1 MGAESLKGRV
11 VIVTGSGHGLGAS
24 LARAAAAR
32 GADVVVNCRADGSR
46 AQALAEELGRQGRR
60 ALAFRADVADYEE
73 ARGFVGDVIQA
84 FGRIDVL
91 FNTVGSFLWKPVADM
106 DPKEWRATLASN
118 LDSVYNMCRL
128 VLPSMRQNRYGR
140 IVSLGAVGAERA
152 LGQPEV
158 AAYSAAKAAVIAF
171 SRALALEEARGGIT
185 VNVVC
190 PGVFV
195 DGDVPAPSVMQRVP
209 VGRAGTHDDIV
220 RATLFFASPAADF
233 VTGQVLAVAGGE
245 GL

>member
-1 MGAESLKGRV
+1 MNAESLKGRV
-11 VIVTGSGHGLGAS
+11 VIVTGRGHGLGAS

-32 GADVVVNCRADGSR
+32 GAAVVVNCRADGTR
-46 AQALAEELGRQGRR
+46 AQVLAEELSGQGRR
-60 ALAFRADVADYEE
+60 ALAVRADVADY
-73 ARGFVGDVIQA
+73 AQA
-84 FGRIDVL
+84 TRLVAEVMESLGRIDVL
-91 FNTVGSFLWKPVADM
+91 FNTVGSFLWKHVADM
-106 DPKEWRATLASN
+106 GPAEWRDTVASN
-118 LDSVYNMCRL
+118 LDSVFNMCRL
-128 VLPSMRQNRYGR
+128 VLPAMRQNRYGR

-171 SRALALEEARGGIT
+171 SRSLALEEARGGIT

-195 DGDVPAPSVMQRVP
+195 DGEVPAPTVVQRVP
-209 VGRAGTHDDIV
+209 VGRAGTHDDII
-220 RATLFFASPAADF
+220 RAALFFASPAADF
-233 VTGQVLAVAGGE
+233 VTGQVLSISGGE

>member
-1 MGAESLKGRV
+1 MNAESLKGRV

-32 GADVVVNCRADGSR
+32 GAAVVVNCRAEGTR
-46 AQALAEELGRQGRR
+46 AQVLAEELSGQGRR
-60 ALAFRADVADYEE
+60 ALAVRADVADY
-73 ARGFVGDVIQA
+73 AQA
-84 FGRIDVL
+84 TRLVTEVMESLGRIDVL

-106 DPKEWRATLASN
+106 GPAEWRDTVASN
-118 LDSVYNMCRL
+118 LDSVFNMCRL
-128 VLPSMRQNRYGR
+128 VLPAMRQNRYGR

-171 SRALALEEARGGIT
+171 SRSLALEEARGGIT
-185 VNVVC
+185 VNVVS

-195 DGDVPAPSVMQRVP
+195 DGEVPAPTVVQRVP
-209 VGRAGTHDDIV
+209 VGRAGTHDDII
-220 RATLFFASPAADF
+220 RAALFFASPAADF
-233 VTGQVLAVAGGE
+233 VTGQVLSISGGE

>member
-1 MGAESLKGRV
+1 MNAESLKGRV

-32 GADVVVNCRADGSR
+32 GAAVVVNCRAEGTR
-46 AQALAEELGRQGRR
+46 AQVLAEELDGQGRR
-60 ALAFRADVADYEE
+60 ALAVRADVADY
-73 ARGFVGDVIQA
+73 AQA
-84 FGRIDVL
+84 TRLVTEVMESFGRIDVL
-91 FNTVGSFLWKPVADM
+91 FNTVGSFLWKPIADM
-106 DPKEWRATLASN
+106 DPAEWRDTVASN
-118 LDSVYNMCRL
+118 LDSVFNMCRL
-128 VLPSMRQNRYGR
+128 VLPAMRQNRYGR

-171 SRALALEEARGGIT
+171 SRSLALEEARGGIT
-185 VNVVC
+185 VNVVS

-195 DGDVPAPSVMQRVP
+195 DGEVPAPTVVQRVP
-209 VGRAGTHDDIV
+209 VGRAGTHDDII
-220 RATLFFASPAADF
+220 RAALFFASPAADF
-233 VTGQVLAVAGGE
+233 VTGQVLSISGGE

>member
-1 MGAESLKGRV
+1 MTAESLKGRV

-32 GADVVVNCRADGSR
+32 GAAVVVNCRAEGTR
-46 AQALAEELGRQGRR
+46 AQVLAEELAGQGRR
-60 ALAFRADVADYEE
+60 ALAVRADVADY
-73 ARGFVGDVIQA
+73 AQA
-84 FGRIDVL
+84 TRLVAEVMESFGRIDVL
-91 FNTVGSFLWKPVADM
+91 FNTVGSFLWKPIADM
-106 DPKEWRATLASN
+106 DPAEWRDTVASN
-118 LDSVYNMCRL
+118 LDSVFNMCRL
-128 VLPSMRQNRYGR
+128 VLPAMRQNRYGR

-171 SRALALEEARGGIT
+171 SRSLALEEARGGIT
-185 VNVVC
+185 VNVVS

-195 DGDVPAPSVMQRVP
+195 DGEVPAPTVVQRVP
-209 VGRAGTHDDIV
+209 VGRAGTHEDII
-220 RATLFFASPAADF
+220 RAALFFASPAADF
-233 VTGQVLAVAGGE
+233 VTGQVLSISGGE